1 MKLKIGVFD
10 SGIGGLSVV
19 NAIKL
24 ALPECQ
30 IVFKNDAK
38 NLPYGNKDPDVL
50 YGLVEPILKNLVESG
65 CKIIVVACNTVT
77 TTLINKLRQN
87 ITVPLIG
94 MEPMVKPASKK
105 TKSGIIAVFATPTT
119 LSSSRYSDLKNN
131 HAHNIKV
138 LEPDCSDWSTMI
150 EANTIDNQKI
160 INIVNLV
167 CNKGADTLVL
177 GCTHYHWIEDLIK
190 QIAGNRAEVLQ
201 PEPFVINQIKRV
213 IKDKEL

>member
-38 NLPYGNKDPDVL
+38 NLPYGNKDPVVL
-50 YGLVEPILKNLVESG
+50 YSLVEPILKNLVENG

-87 ITVPLIG
+87 IAVPLIG

-105 TKSGIIAVFATPTT
+105 TKSGVIAVFATPTT

-131 HAHNIKV
+131 YAQNIKV

-150 EANTIDNQKI
+150 EANAIDNQKI
-160 INIVNLV
+160 INTVNLV
-167 CNKGADTLVL
+167 CDIGADTLVL

-190 QIAGNRAEVLQ
+190 QIAGDRAEVLQ
-201 PEPFVINQIKRV
+201 PEPFVINQLKKV

>member
-65 CKIIVVACNTVT
+65 CNIIVVACNTVT

-119 LSSSRYSDLKNN
+119 LSSSRYYDLKNN

-160 INIVNLV
+160 IDTVNLV
-167 CNKGADTLVL
+167 CDKGADTLVL